1 MYILFVAV
9 VVVIVWMLD
18 LQQPVQ
24 SVPITTNVS
33 SIPTHGKV
41 YSIQHYAL
49 STIFQLYRGG
59 QFYWWWN
66 QEDLE
71 KTTDL
76 LVDLWVLS
84 YGRCIACPLIYGF

>member
-1 MYILFVAV
+1 MYILFGAV

-41 YSIQHYAL
+41 YSIQHYV
-49 STIFQLYRGG
+49 IKFVI
-59 QFYWWWN
+59 
-66 QEDLE
+66 DLRH
-71 KTTDL
+71 
-76 LVDLWVLS
+76 V
-84 YGRCIACPLIYGF
+84 CGFLHQ